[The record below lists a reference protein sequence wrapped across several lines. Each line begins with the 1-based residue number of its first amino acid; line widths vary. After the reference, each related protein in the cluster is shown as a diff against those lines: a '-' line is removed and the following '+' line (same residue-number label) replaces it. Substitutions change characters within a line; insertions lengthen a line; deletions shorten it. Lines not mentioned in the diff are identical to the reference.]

1 MKLIEPTYKQNN
13 FHQAME
19 EKIRPWLNLIEVE
32 NHPDINKKRT
42 ELCQIGKLLVTYFN
56 EFSIKEL
63 RERPD
68 FVISNGDIEIG
79 LEHQIVVESNVKEK
93 EGFFETICKHVE
105 IDIATKTSLRNFAI
119 NLYFNKGVDRKL
131 KSKPEITKIITDVV
145 VEKVTNNQL
154 LPNPY
159 VEDIF
164 LMKHN
169 QISITANFGPFVQ
182 KKLEESDIIHAIK
195 KKEKKVV
202 DYRKNTVQNQWLVI
216 VVGQVNESSFE
227 VRTDFNLSND
237 SKFDRVFVFEDF
249 NKQLFELM

>member
-19 EKIRPWLNLIEVE
+19 EKIRPWLNLFEIE
-32 NHPDINKKRT
+32 NHPDINKKRI

-63 RERPD
+63 RESPD

-79 LEHQIVVESNVKEK
+79 LEHQIIVEDSAKEK

-105 IDIATKTSLRNFAI
+105 TEIATKTSLRNFAI
-119 NLYFNKGVDRKL
+119 NLYFKKGVDRKL
-131 KSKPEITKIITDVV
+131 KNKPEITRILTDVV
-145 VEKVTNNQL
+145 VEKVNNNQL
-154 LPNPY
+154 LPNPF
-159 VEDIF
+159 VEAVF

-169 QISITANFGPFVQ
+169 RISINANFGAYMQ
-182 KKLEESDIIHAIK
+182 KHLEESDIIHAIK
-195 KKEKKVV
+195 KKEKKV
-202 DYRKNTVQNQWLVI
+202 DEYRKNTVQNQWLVM

-227 VRTDFNLSND
+227 VRTDFNISND

-249 NKQLFELM
+249 NNQLFELK